1 MEFRWVEV
9 TIISAQDLKDVKTIG
24 KMSPYAV
31 AWIYP
36 DAKVSTPVHP
46 KGGVNPTWNANITL
60 KCDDRGIEQ
69 GNAVMTIDIYN
80 HGTVGNKQIGSV
92 SIPLSQ
98 GLPSFSA
105 AKGKDPTK
113 MVESEAKL
121 MSYQVCN

>member
-1 MEFRWVEV
+1 
-9 TIISAQDLKDVKTIG
+9 
-24 KMSPYAV
+24 MSPYAV

-36 DAKVSTPVHP
+36 DAKVPTPVHP

-60 KCDDRGIEQ
+60 KCDERLIEQ

-80 HGTVGNKQIGSV
+80 HGKVSNKQIGSV
-92 SIPLSQ
+92 AVPLSQ

-105 AKGKDPTK
+105 AKGKDQTK

-121 MSYQVCN
+121 TSYQVCN